1 MTPARVRQAS
11 RRIGRGFRRVDS
23 APSGAVT
30 YRRMSYIVVVT
41 TVGNEEQANLI
52 AEEVVARRHAGCV
65 NIIPGIR
72 SLYRWQGK
80 ICRDSEYMLLIKTL
94 DQEYDALVATLKELH
109 SYELPEILAFGIQRG
124 EQNFLDWISSC
135 LDKHAE
141 FSDEPEIPAD
151 DTSY

>member
-1 MTPARVRQAS
+1 MIGTRAPRAS
-11 RRIGRGFRRVDS
+11 RRARRRVDS
-23 APSGAVT
+23 AARALVT
-30 YRRMSYIVVVT
+30 YSRMSYIVVVT

-80 ICRDSEYMLLIKTL
+80 ICRYSEYMLLNKTL
-94 DQEYDALVATLKELH
+94 DTEYEALAQSLKELH

-124 EQNFLDWISSC
+124 EQNFLDWIAGC

-141 FSDEPEIPAD
+141 FSDEPEVPAD

>member
-1 MTPARVRQAS
+1 MIGARAPRAS
-11 RRIGRGFRRVDS
+11 RRARRRVDS
-23 APSGAVT
+23 AARALVT
-30 YRRMSYIVVVT
+30 YSRMSYIVVVT

-94 DQEYDALVATLKELH
+94 DTEYEALAQSLKELH

-124 EQNFLDWISSC
+124 EQNFLDWIAGC

-141 FSDEPEIPAD
+141 FSDEPEVPAD

>member
-1 MTPARVRQAS
+1 
-11 RRIGRGFRRVDS
+11 
-23 APSGAVT
+23 
-30 YRRMSYIVVVT
+30 MSYIVVVT

-94 DQEYDALVATLKELH
+94 DTEYDALAQTLKELH

-124 EQNFLDWISSC
+124 EQNFLDWIAGC

-141 FSDEPEIPAD
+141 FSDEPEIPVD